1 MNNKG
6 TLYLIP
12 ATLGDTDINTSI
24 PEFVKNIINEIDE
37 FIVENERTARR
48 YLKKLG
54 IKKPLTDLVLHPL
67 NKHTSPGEI
76 ATYLD
81 PIERGINIGV
91 ISEAG
96 CPAVADPGAEIV
108 RLAHEK
114 NIRVVPLV
122 GPSSILLALMASG
135 FNGQHFVFHG
145 YLPKERGARIKKL
158 RELEKDARQKNQT
171 QIFMETPY
179 RNQHL
184 LEDIV
189 KTCQN
194 TTHLCIAVDITLPAE
209 FIITQS
215 IGVWKRKLPAINK
228 KPTVFLIYKY

>member
-1 MNNKG
+1 MNNRG
-6 TLYLIP
+6 VLYLIP

-24 PEFVKNIINEIDE
+24 PDFTKDIINEIDE

-54 IKKPLTDLVLHPL
+54 IKKPLNDLVLHLL
-67 NKHTSPGEI
+67 NQHTKPEEI
-76 ATYLD
+76 TTYLD
-81 PIERGINIGV
+81 PIEKGKNIGV
-91 ISEAG
+91 ISDAG

-108 RLAHEK
+108 RLAHGK

-145 YLPKERGARIKKL
+145 YLPKERSARIEKL
-158 RELEKDARQKNQT
+158 RELERNVKRKNQT
-171 QIFMETPY
+171 QMFMETPY
-179 RNQHL
+179 RNLHL
-184 LEDIV
+184 FEDII

-194 TTHLCIAVDITLPAE
+194 VRLCIAADITLPSE
-209 FIITQS
+209 FIKTKS
-215 IGVWKRKLPAINK
+215 IKEWRGKLPDINK
-228 KPTVFLIYKY
+228 RPAIFLIYK